1 VPKPARK
8 GNHEVDTAT
17 GFRPPSGEVFLSPK
31 VGPELLRTICDSG
44 SNEREDFMGLY
55 VVHDSEEKMGC
66 SFNALVIKNKALAKH
81 YKSGLKGFLKKNPG
95 ARCNNHITVISYM
108 GGGID
113 KTMDELIV
121 NGLTIGEDF
130 GYVDAACFAMY
141 YSIFE
146 KGVRQKLVDVR
157 VSWLK
162 ARYVDGVVYVWYS
175 EGR

>member
-1 VPKPARK
+1 MSARK
-8 GNHEVDTAT
+8 M
-17 GFRPPSGEVFLSPK
+17 
-31 VGPELLRTICDSG
+31 LRTTCNSG

-66 SFNALVIKNKALAKH
+66 SFNTLVVKNKALAKH

-95 ARCNNHITVISYM
+95 ARCNNHITVICYM
-108 GGGID
+108 GNGIN
-113 KTMDELIV
+113 KTIDELIV

-130 GYVDAACFAMY
+130 AFVDAGCIAMY
-141 YSIFE
+141 Y
-146 KGVRQKLVDVR
+146 GVGNNVVVRQNHVDVG

-162 ARYVDGVVYVWYS
+162 ARYVSGAIYVWYS